1 MKTLLNAMVISF
13 AMYSKIPMP
22 RVEWNKENMKY
33 SMCFFPAVGMV
44 IGALVLGWAW
54 IGGQVEMSRPFYT
67 AVMILIP
74 VLITGGLHLDGLLDT
89 ADAMSSYQSRER
101 RLEIL
106 KDSNSG
112 AFAVITCV
120 CYFLLD
126 YGVWTEVEG
135 SGLAVLALG
144 FVLSRSLSGLSVV
157 SFRCARNTGLA
168 VAFAEPAQKKTVQAV
183 MALHIGAVAVL
194 MCMVSLPLGV
204 AALLAAACVF
214 GYYRYMS
221 YTHFGGITGDLAGFF
236 LQVCELAMALA
247 VVTVTLVCRQ

>member
-22 RVEWNKENMKY
+22 RVEWSKENMKY

-44 IGALVLGWAW
+44 IGALVTAW
-54 IGGQVEMSRPFYT
+54 GLVGARAVMSPAFNT

-74 VLITGGLHLDGLLDT
+74 VFVTGGLHLDGLLDT

-120 CYFLLD
+120 CYFILD
-126 YGVWTEVEG
+126 YGVWTEVKGEA
-135 SGLAVLALG
+135 LLVLSLG

-183 MALHIGAVAVL
+183 MAVHIAAVALL
-194 MCMVSLPLGV
+194 MCLISVPLAA
-204 AALLAAACVF
+204 AALAAAACVF

-236 LQVCELAMALA
+236 LQVCELGMALA
-247 VVTVTLVCRQ
+247 VAAVGLILG

>member
-22 RVEWNKENMKY
+22 RVEWSKENMKY

-44 IGALVLGWAW
+44 IGALVTAW
-54 IGGQVEMSRPFYT
+54 GLVGARAVMSPAFYT

-74 VLITGGLHLDGLLDT
+74 VFVTGGLHLDGLLDT

-120 CYFLLD
+120 CYFILD
-126 YGVWTEVEG
+126 YGVWTEVKGEA
-135 SGLAVLALG
+135 LLVLSLG
-144 FVLSRSLSGLSVV
+144 FVLCGAGTEKDGTGGDGGSYRGGGPADVSDFRAAGGGGSGGG
-157 SFRCARNTGLA
+157 GLC
-168 VAFAEPAQKKTVQAV
+168 VR
-183 MALHIGAVAVL
+183 I
-194 MCMVSLPLGV
+194 LPLYVLHPFRRHYRGSGRLFFAGV
-204 AALLAAACVF
+204 
-214 GYYRYMS
+214 
-221 YTHFGGITGDLAGFF
+221 
-236 LQVCELAMALA
+236 
-247 VVTVTLVCRQ
+247 